1 MQYKLGITIQIS
13 ENILT
18 ILHLEYV
25 KNINYLEDSMVSYQR
40 EMSELIRDKK

>member
-13 ENILT
+13 NILT
-18 ILHLEYV
+18 ILHVEYV

-40 EMSELIRDKK
+40 EMSELIPGKK